1 MLSELARH
9 HAAGVFLSI
18 TTLDTELR
26 KVMEPRTSPPA
37 ARLAAIRELA
47 AAGIPVGVNVAPI
60 IPGLTD
66 HEMPAILKAAAE
78 AGATS
83 AGYTVVRLPYAVAPL
98 FEKWLETHFPDRKEK
113 VLNRLRAMRGGKLYD
128 AQWGKRFSGEG
139 IFAEQ
144 IAQMFEVARRKAG
157 IQKRQAANFP
167 RRHFVVQAARNFRYS
182 PDVQTLVED
191 FLQYLRHE
199 RGQSDNTA
207 KTYAALL
214 GKFTAWAAKQNLT
227 DWKSVELKHLMAF
240 LQHERARPLADEPE
254 ESTKRLSGESV
265 YLEIAAL
272 RAFYKFAE
280 NEKFLPA
287 NIAENLSLP
296 RRWKRLPKALSND
309 EIAKLLAPETPET
322 PENLCDQAILELAYA
337 SGLRL
342 SELKNLRLEQ
352 LHLDAGFINVIGK
365 GNKERVVPVGK
376 KAVESLNRYIEIGR
390 PKLVT
395 AKSPANVFLTKRG
408 TPFAAVTLWLHI
420 KNRVRRAG
428 VERNITP
435 HMLRHSFA
443 THLLEHGADL
453 RVIQELLGH
462 ANISTTE
469 IYTHV
474 TGNRL
479 REIHRKFHPRA

>member
-1 MLSELARH
+1 
-9 HAAGVFLSI
+9 
-18 TTLDTELR
+18 
-26 KVMEPRTSPPA
+26 
-37 ARLAAIRELA
+37 
-47 AAGIPVGVNVAPI
+47 
-60 IPGLTD
+60 
-66 HEMPAILKAAAE
+66 
-78 AGATS
+78 
-83 AGYTVVRLPYAVAPL
+83 
-98 FEKWLETHFPDRKEK
+98 
-113 VLNRLRAMRGGKLYD
+113 
-128 AQWGKRFSGEG
+128 
-139 IFAEQ
+139 
-144 IAQMFEVARRKAG
+144 
-157 IQKRQAANFP
+157 
-167 RRHFVVQAARNFRYS
+167 
-182 PDVQTLVED
+182 VQTLVED

-214 GKFTAWAAKQNLT
+214 GKFTAWSERQKLT
-227 DWKSVELKHLMAF
+227 DWKQVELKHLMAF
-240 LQHERARPLADEPE
+240 LSHERVRNAPIGRPATREGAAPKPAR
-254 ESTKRLSGESV
+254 RMSGESV

-280 NEKFLPA
+280 NEKILPA

-309 EIAKLLAPETPET
+309 EIKKLLTPEAPETPES
-322 PENLCDQAILELAYA
+322 LCDQAILELAYA

-365 GNKERVVPVGK
+365 GNKERVVPVGRT
-376 KAVESLNRYIEIGR
+376 AVDALNRYIEVGR

-395 AKSPANVFLTKRG
+395 PKSPANVFLTQRG
-408 TPFAAVTLWLHI
+408 TPFASVTLWLHI

-428 VERNITP
+428 VERNMTP

-469 IYTHV
+469 VYTHV
-474 TGNRL
+474 TGSRL

>member
-1 MLSELARH
+1 M
-9 HAAGVFLSI
+9 
-18 TTLDTELR
+18 
-26 KVMEPRTSPPA
+26 
-37 ARLAAIRELA
+37 
-47 AAGIPVGVNVAPI
+47 
-60 IPGLTD
+60 
-66 HEMPAILKAAAE
+66 
-78 AGATS
+78 
-83 AGYTVVRLPYAVAPL
+83 
-98 FEKWLETHFPDRKEK
+98 
-113 VLNRLRAMRGGKLYD
+113 
-128 AQWGKRFSGEG
+128 
-139 IFAEQ
+139 
-144 IAQMFEVARRKAG
+144 
-157 IQKRQAANFP
+157 
-167 RRHFVVQAARNFRYS
+167 
-182 PDVQTLVED
+182 QTLVED

-214 GKFTAWAAKQNLT
+214 GKFTAWAAQQNLT
-227 DWKSVELKHLMAF
+227 DWPAVELKHLMAF
-240 LQHERARPLADEPE
+240 LQHERARNLRPAGRGKSATSREDDAADPSPRPSPLGGERV
-254 ESTKRLSGESV
+254 SGRRLSGESV

-309 EIAKLLAPETPET
+309 EIAKLLMPEAPETPES
-322 PENLCDQAILELAYA
+322 LCDQAILELGYA

-365 GNKERVVPVGK
+365 GNKERVVPVGRT
-376 KAVESLNRYIEIGR
+376 AVAALNRYIEVGR

-395 AKSPANVFLTKRG
+395 PKSPANVFLTRRG

-428 VERNITP
+428 IERNITP

-462 ANISTTE
+462 ASIGTTE

-474 TGNRL
+474 TGSRL
-479 REIHRKFHPRA
+479 REIHRKFHPRK

>member
-1 MLSELARH
+1 M
-9 HAAGVFLSI
+9 
-18 TTLDTELR
+18 
-26 KVMEPRTSPPA
+26 
-37 ARLAAIRELA
+37 
-47 AAGIPVGVNVAPI
+47 
-60 IPGLTD
+60 
-66 HEMPAILKAAAE
+66 
-78 AGATS
+78 
-83 AGYTVVRLPYAVAPL
+83 
-98 FEKWLETHFPDRKEK
+98 
-113 VLNRLRAMRGGKLYD
+113 
-128 AQWGKRFSGEG
+128 
-139 IFAEQ
+139 
-144 IAQMFEVARRKAG
+144 
-157 IQKRQAANFP
+157 
-167 RRHFVVQAARNFRYS
+167 
-182 PDVQTLVED
+182 QTLVED

-199 RGQSDNTA
+199 RGQAEHTQ

-214 GKFTAWAAKQNLT
+214 NKFTTWAAKQNLT

-240 LQHERARPLADEPE
+240 LQHERARPLADEPK
-254 ESTKRLSGESV
+254 ESIKCLSSESV

-272 RAFYKFAE
+272 RAFYRFAE
-280 NEKFLPA
+280 NEKLLLL
-287 NIAENLSLP
+287 NVAENLSLP
-296 RRWKRLPKALSND
+296 RRWKRLPKALTND
-309 EIAKLLAPETPET
+309 EITKLLAPDSAEQPTPGS
-322 PENLCDQAILELAYA
+322 LCDQAILELAYA

-342 SELKNLRLEQ
+342 AELRNLRLEQ

-376 KAVESLNRYIEIGR
+376 IAVAALNRYIEIGR

-395 AKSPANVFLTKRG
+395 PKSPANVFLTRRG

-420 KNRVRRAG
+420 KQRVRRAG
-428 VERNITP
+428 VSRNITP

-479 REIHRKFHPRA
+479 RDIHRKFHPRA